1 MKPRFGYLYG
11 AFIISLGILVLLSF
25 LFYQKVNTS
34 VGYNDYFERSHN
46 VILQIAKLKSTLT
59 EMESSTRGFMLTRD
73 SAFLRNMP
81 YFEDSVTSIIDSLKI
96 LVEDDD
102 EQLRRVMLM
111 HSTVK
116 NRINVL
122 SINLNRFIRDD
133 STGLVTSLTRGK
145 SIMDNFMREA
155 QVIEG
160 VALKRRGAKNDTK
173 QLFENITPNYFNII
187 LIFAGVITLV
197 SFVFINREVRMR
209 FRYQKELERKLHEL
223 NRSNSELE
231 QFTFVASH
239 DLQEPLRK
247 IRTFTDRLQYK
258 HGHELNTDAAA
269 ILNRIHHAAERMQD
283 LIQDM
288 VNFTTLV
295 SKEEELSDVDLNTT
309 IRSAM
314 REYAK
319 VMEDSKAQ
327 IHAQPLPVITGYSE
341 QLLLLF
347 RSLLDNAFKFSKP
360 GEPPVINIRAEQM
373 YGNQGPN
380 GSHLDV
386 KYYHKIT
393 IEDNGIGFDNEFA
406 EKIFMIF
413 QRLHT
418 QESDYSGKGIGL
430 AIAQRVMANHNGFII
445 ATGTAG
451 SGASFMMYFPVE
463 N

>member
-46 VILQIAKLKSTLT
+46 IILQISKLKSTLT

-295 SKEEELSDVDLNTT
+295 SKEEELSDVDLNST

-327 IHAQPLPVITGYSE
+327 IHAQPLPVITGYSD

-445 ATGTAG
+445 ATGAVG